1 MILDILNSE
10 IEALIPKLKNLD
22 NNKVR
27 KLTRVFRELDSIW
40 EIFIS
45 LKYFFESENSLD
57 VDNISEFCGIAYGG
71 IEIPLVAH
79 LFKEKMKYH
88 FYFKIATTV
97 LKKLK

>member
-1 MILDILNSE
+1 EKLFNFKHFILQPEDLVVILDILNSE

-57 VDNISEFCGIAYGG
+57 VDN
-71 IEIPLVAH
+71 
-79 LFKEKMKYH
+79 
-88 FYFKIATTV
+88 
-97 LKKLK
+97 